1 MNLIFQGAL
10 ASMPPTLKLDK
21 MPLSLIRPLC
31 LIDESDLVAYAA
43 MREYKKQIHTCP
55 FEHISSRAKVKGI
68 LSELRQLNPEVNDSF
83 YAALTNI
90 KKEYL
95 P

>member
-1 MNLIFQGAL
+1 
-10 ASMPPTLKLDK
+10 
-21 MPLSLIRPLC
+21 
-31 LIDESDLVAYAA
+31 
-43 MREYKKQIHTCP
+43 MREDKKQIHTCP

-95 P
+95 PLANNQHYTILVLYILFYCF